1 MVNSG
6 SRDSALASTSDLPR
20 ASLSGQSVCTNHYVR
35 HSGLPCVNSEHSGL
49 PCVSTDL
56 LCLSSGLPSVSF
68 LGQGVCTNHYVR
80 HSDLRWSILAPVVQ
94 LWPPLL
100 AFRGLVIQAKAS
112 ALITTLGILISH
124 ASILDSRTND
134 CTNDYVRHAGPERQF
149 SRAGRLH

>member
-6 SRDSALASTSDLPR
+6 SRGSALASTSGLPR
-20 ASLSGQSVCTNHYVR
+20 ASLSGQR
-35 HSGLPCVNSEHSGL
+35 G
-49 PCVSTDL
+49 
-56 LCLSSGLPSVSF
+56 
-68 LGQGVCTNHYVR
+68 
-80 HSDLRWSILAPVVQ
+80 
-94 LWPPLL
+94 L
-100 AFRGLVIQAKAS
+100 AFQGKAS